1 MKMKN
6 LDNSENGILWVGD
19 KAFETYQ
26 RTDKNVLK
34 AFTNYVLLFDS
45 THSGKHEEA
54 TYLKEVDKTVDLTYE
69 SNSLTE
75 PLQSYFSS
83 IKINTI
89 DLMIG
94 SPYELLFQ
102 KIISLAKENVSSNE
116 NEIGKE
122 EYQLFSFQHFRNRTA
137 NELDFSQK
145 NTLLLSQDIPFL
157 DMISDAKTTQ
167 KKAKS
172 TYKQTWST
180 LSEKAEINEFLYRFS
195 ETPMEIDQCA
205 DVEQI

>member
-1 MKMKN
+1 MKN

-34 AFTNYVLLFDS
+34 AFTNHVLLFDS
-45 THSGKHEEA
+45 SHSGINDEA
-54 TYLKEVDKTVDLTYE
+54 TFVKDFDETGHLAYE
-69 SNSLTE
+69 FNSLTE
-75 PLQSYFSS
+75 PLQAYFSS

-102 KIISLAKENVSSNE
+102 KIISMAKETNSSDK
-116 NEIGKE
+116 NEIEKE

-137 NELDFSQK
+137 HEMDFRQK
-145 NTLLLSQDIPFL
+145 NALLLRQDIPFL
-157 DMISDAKTTQ
+157 DMISDAKATRT
-167 KKAKS
+167 KAKS
-172 TYKQTWST
+172 SYNQTWTT
-180 LSEKAEINEFLYRFS
+180 LSEKADINEFLYRFS
-195 ETPMEIDQCA
+195 ETPTEIEHCA
-205 DVEQI
+205 DVEQL

>member
-6 LDNSENGILWVGD
+6 LDNSANGILWVGD
-19 KAFETYQ
+19 KALETYQ

-45 THSGKHEEA
+45 THSGIHDEA
-54 TYLKEVDKTVDLTYE
+54 TYLNKFDDTGHLAYE
-69 SNSLTE
+69 SNSLID

-102 KIISLAKENVSSNE
+102 KIISMAKENDSSDE

-122 EYQLFSFQHFRNRTA
+122 EFQLFSFQHFRNRSV
-137 NELDFSQK
+137 NEMDFRQK
-145 NTLLLSQDIPFL
+145 NVLLLSQDIPFS
-157 DMISDAKTTQ
+157 DMISDAKATQ

-172 TYKQTWST
+172 TYNQTWTT
-180 LSEKAEINEFLYRFS
+180 LSENTEINEFLYRFS

>member
-102 KIISLAKENVSSNE
+102 KIISLAKENVSSDE

-180 LSEKAEINEFLYRFS
+180 LSEKAEINEFLYRLS